1 MAAIR
6 SLAQGAA
13 LSKDEVLQMWSLMWE
28 ESK

>member
-13 LSKDEVLQMWSLMWE
+13 LSREDMLQMWSLMWE